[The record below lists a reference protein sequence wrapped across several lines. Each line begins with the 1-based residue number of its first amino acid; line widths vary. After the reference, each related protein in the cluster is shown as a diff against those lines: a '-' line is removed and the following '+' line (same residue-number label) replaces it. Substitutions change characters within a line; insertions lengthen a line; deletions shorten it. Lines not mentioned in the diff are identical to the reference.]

1 MKMLATP
8 FHVPLFSRAAK
19 RSALTLRFASRLN
32 ERSARYGLYAML
44 ASLLFVLALVS
55 VLFKK
60 QFNFVVSDG
69 RGYYVYLPSLVID
82 GDLDFSNQ
90 MREHWGVDFK
100 PELLAQ
106 RTPRGLVRNKYP
118 AGMALTLTPSFL
130 AAHAVALTGHALTGH
145 PALAVDG
152 YSVPYQLFNLLFI
165 LFLGDCSMMLID
177 RLLTGAFQLDPKMT
191 TAAVVVFWLG
201 SHYLYYYFREP
212 FMVHVVAGFWVN
224 ATIVLTWELL
234 LGLAQQRL
242 SAWRLFLTSFAGSMA
257 IVCRPTDLFLLPFSG
272 YLLYRIVRAGLL
284 GRLVRLLPVVV
295 AGLLP
300 LFVQLLVWRQLYGS
314 FLCYSYEGE
323 GFHWA
328 HPAAWQTLFS
338 SRHGLFFWSPLLL
351 LSVAGVLWRLW
362 RTGLK
367 PEPLLVCFTTSFL
380 VLWYCNSSWYCWWF
394 GDAFGARAFLE
405 LSGLFV
411 LGLAFA
417 FEAIRRAGQRTQR
430 VFVSLLALALVYH
443 FALMG
448 LYVFQIIPRGDY
460 LF

>member
-1 MKMLATP
+1 M
-8 FHVPLFSRAAK
+8 
-19 RSALTLRFASRLN
+19 AL
-32 ERSARYGLYAML
+32 G
-44 ASLLFVLALVS
+44 S
-55 VLFKK
+55 VMFKK

-100 PELLAQ
+100 PELLEQ

-130 AAHAVALTGHALTGH
+130 AAHALAMTGHALTGS
-145 PALAVDG
+145 PSLAPDG
-152 YSVPYQLFNLLFI
+152 YSIPYQILNLLFI
-165 LFLGDCSMMLID
+165 MALGAGSMMLID
-177 RLLTGAFQLDPKMT
+177 RLLTSAFQLDARVT
-191 TAAVVVFWLG
+191 TAAVVIFWLG

-234 LGLAQQRL
+234 SAVSQKRL
-242 SAWRLFLTSFAGSMA
+242 SAWRLFLATIAGSMA
-257 IVCRPTDLFLLPFSG
+257 IICRPTDIFLLPFAV
-272 YLLYRIVRAGLL
+272 YFVYRVIRAGFLSS
-284 GRLVRLLPVVV
+284 LVRLLPLVA
-295 AGLLP
+295 AGLAP
-300 LFVQLLVWRQLYGS
+300 LAVQMLVWKQLYGS
-314 FLCYSYEGE
+314 LLCYSYEGE
-323 GFHWA
+323 TFHWA
-328 HPAAWQTLFS
+328 RPAGWQTLFS

-351 LSVAGVLWRLW
+351 LSVAGVVWRLW
-362 RTGLK
+362 RTRLK
-367 PEPLLVCFTTSFL
+367 PEPLLVCFMASFL
-380 VLWYCNSSWYCWWF
+380 ILWYCNSSWYCWWF

-411 LGLAFA
+411 LGLAFTM
-417 FEAIRRAGQRTQR
+417 EAVRRSGRITQR
-430 VFVSLLALALVYH
+430 VFASFLVLALAYH

-448 LYVFQIIPRGDY
+448 LYVFQRIPRGDY